1 MVLESNL
8 EDDDDLDEDLDNIE
22 STIFFQFLMLFLGT
36 VIITTLP
43 IHLRVEDEKLERV
56 KSIEETGEVT
66 PQFWFELDQLYTE
79 K

>member
-8 EDDDDLDEDLDNIE
+8 KDDDDLDEDLDNIE

-43 IHLRVEDEKLERV
+43 IYLRVEDEKLERV

-66 PQFWFELDQLYTE
+66 PQIWFELDQLYTE

>member
-43 IHLRVEDEKLERV
+43 IHLRVEDEELERV
-56 KSIEETGEVT
+56 KSIEETGEVI